1 MNLIWV
7 IPAEEIMFRL
17 PKIIAPVFVSLG
29 LLTACGSDKT
39 LPTETGVGSAGQT
52 TTPTKTIRLVTHGSF
67 AVSDDIFVQF
77 EEQTGIRVEVLM
89 SGDAGTMLAES
100 ILTAGNPIGDV
111 IFGIDNTFMQRA
123 IEANVLEQYE
133 SPQLE
138 VVLDEFEIDELHYL
152 TPIDFGDVCVNYW
165 IDSFPSNQPTKLSD
179 LTRPQ
184 YANELVVQNPET
196 SSPGLAFLLATIAGT
211 PDWEQYWKDLR
222 DNGVA
227 ITSGWEDAYYGEFKA
242 GGGDRSM
249 VVSYA
254 SSPPA
259 EVLYADPPTDQA
271 PTAVLLDS
279 CYRQIEFAGILAGTK
294 HREAAKSLIDFM
306 LSPRFQNDVPLNM
319 FVFPVIEGAVLPQE
333 FIDHA
338 QVAESPLVIDPA
350 EIESNRDTWTDRW
363 VEIVLG

>member
-1 MNLIWV
+1 
-7 IPAEEIMFRL
+7 MFYLR
-17 PKIIAPVFVSLG
+17 KVMAPVFISLG
-29 LLTACGSDKT
+29 LITACGSDKA
-39 LPTETGVGSAGQT
+39 LPTDQESSSTEKVSTETAE
-52 TTPTKTIRLVTHGSF
+52 PTETIRLVTHGSF
-67 AVSDDIFVQF
+67 AVSDDIFVEF
-77 EEQTGIRVEVLM
+77 EDQTGIRVEVLM

-123 IEANVLEQYE
+123 IQANVLEQYR

-138 VVLDEFEIDELHYL
+138 VVLDEFEIDDLHYL
-152 TPIDFGDVCVNYW
+152 TPISFGDVCVNYW
-165 IDSFPSNQPTKLSD
+165 IDSFSSNQPTKLSD
-179 LTRPQ
+179 LTQPQ

-279 CYRQIEFAGILAGTK
+279 CYRQIEFAGVLAGTK
-294 HREAAKSLIDFM
+294 HREAAESLIDFM

-350 EIESNRDTWTDRW
+350 EIESNRDMWTDRW